1 MIAGTLWHVDPA
13 RCYYYEVHQGPTT
26 VVDLYWIGAW
36 RDNVSF
42 ELRTTKDQTLVTLV
56 ESSHSNIVLA
66 LYDASS
72 GATCPQCGDSEDF
85 GDVDQRGRTLL
96 ARPRESHPDANF
108 VLSINASGSQVGKQ

>member
-1 MIAGTLWHVDPA
+1 MVTAVLVARKFTTYAKLEAGNGFQIHVIAGTLWHVDPA

-56 ESSHSNIVLA
+56 ESSHSNIV
-66 LYDASS
+66 
-72 GATCPQCGDSEDF
+72 
-85 GDVDQRGRTLL
+85 
-96 ARPRESHPDANF
+96 
-108 VLSINASGSQVGKQ
+108 